1 MIAKIT
7 NFLKKDIWRIRRK
20 QHSKLKSLLIHE
32 LRVILIA
39 FRRFSED
46 KCQLQASALTFF
58 SLLSIVPVVAMAFGV
73 AKGFGFEKML
83 ETQIRDNFQQQQEIV
98 DRVIEFAQQ
107 FLENT
112 RGGVI
117 AGIGVALLFWTVIKV
132 LGNIERSFNDIWG
145 IKKDRTMVRK
155 FSDYMA
161 IMMVCPILLILASS
175 MTVFI
180 TSQIAMITEKI
191 QVLGFFSPLIFMA
204 LKLLPYCVLWAL
216 FSFIYIIMPNTRVQ
230 FSAGFVGGVLAG
242 TMYQLLQF
250 IYIKFQ
256 IGASNFGAIYGSF
269 AALPLFLVWLQ
280 MSWLVVLFGAEISF
294 AHQNADTYEF
304 EQDCLQVSHAYKR
317 MLSVLVVKHI
327 VKDFCLNKPPLAAP
341 VISDTLDIPIRLL
354 RQIVFDLV
362 ECKIL
367 SEVKLNGNKDIAYQ
381 PACDPEIL
389 TIKYVVNALDK
400 HGSEDIPIHDEED
413 IKSIREAF
421 TLLDPKMM
429 NIALKRF

>member
-1 MIAKIT
+1 MIAKIMS
-7 NFLKKDIWRIRRK
+7 FLKKDIWRIRRK

-39 FRRFSED
+39 FRRFNED

-83 ETQIRDNFQQQQEIV
+83 ETQLRDNFQQQQEIV

-180 TSQIAMITEKI
+180 TSEIAMITEKI
-191 QVLGFFSPLIFMA
+191 QLLGFFSPLIFMA
-204 LKLLPYCVLWAL
+204 LKLLPYCVLWTL

-304 EQDCLQVSHAYKR
+304 EQDCLRVSHTYKR
-317 MLSVLVVKHI
+317 MVSVVVVRHI
-327 VKDFCLNKPPLAAP
+327 VKEFCANKPPLRLTE
-341 VISDTLDIPIRLL
+341 IGDKLDIPIRLL

-362 ECKIL
+362 EGKIL
-367 SEVKLNGNKDIAYQ
+367 SEVKLNDNKDIAYQ

-400 HGSEDIPIHDEED
+400 HGSEDIPINDEAD
-413 IKSIREAF
+413 IESISEAF
-421 TLLDPKMM
+421 TSPDPKVM
-429 NIALKRF
+429 NVALKKL